1 MYEPIKIHI
10 SHDEAR
16 AELKKRW
23 NNAELKSAIE
33 KELGENFMPQFA
45 ERLRGVPFRQVITP
59 DNGLPLKKK
68 ERKGDILYCFCQEK
82 K

>member
-23 NNAELKSAIE
+23 NNAELKSEIE
-33 KELGENFMPQFA
+33 KELGENF
-45 ERLRGVPFRQVITP
+45 R
-59 DNGLPLKKK
+59 KK
-68 ERKGDILYCFCQEK
+68 ERGTFVRNVLRDLDILI
-82 K
+82 